1 MNDLNLNIKIADQP
15 WELEKVCR
23 LNHQTFSEEI
33 PQHERTATG
42 LLIDKF
48 HSENQYVICLVG
60 SEIVGMVALRNIR
73 PFSLDFKLENLDDYL
88 PPHQSL
94 CEIRL
99 LTVLPEY
106 RKSSVFYSLFK
117 VAFTHFIYQK
127 YDLAIISGI
136 LSQQRLYRSVGFI
149 PFGPIV
155 GDDVKFQPMYG
166 TPDFFFRSRHK
177 AVQTNPQKGVNAL
190 PGPVDLKNIVAEEFR
205 IKPESHRGLKF
216 VQNYKKVCKSLCR
229 FVKAENAQI
238 FTGSATLANEIILA
252 HISALSQK
260 GLIVS
265 NGEFGNRIIQQA
277 QCQKISF
284 TEYKVGLG
292 EELSTSHIEQLIEKD
307 LDIKWIYLVHCETSS
322 GVLNDLTSIVNICSQ
337 KNIKVLVDC
346 VSTFGI
352 VPLDLSKVYMA
363 SVSSGKAIGSLPGL
377 AVIFFNELQK
387 VPENS
392 VPVYL
397 DIWYYIKKD
406 GIPFTLNSNALYA
419 LGIAV
424 DIIDV
429 KSRYADINEKAS
441 WLRDQISQLGY
452 DLFPKG
458 CSSLHPAIITIGFP
472 VSIDSTSFGRLLEEQ
487 NILVNYNSEY
497 LVRQNMIQI
506 CLFSDLKD
514 DDMHF
519 IMRIMKTIKVKLSNN
534 GGH

>member
-48 HSENQYVICLVG
+48 HSENQYVICLVE
-60 SEIVGMVALRNIR
+60 SEIVGMVALRSIR
-73 PFSLDFKLENLDDYL
+73 PFSLDSKLDQLDNYL
-88 PPHQSL
+88 PPHKSL

-106 RKSSVFYSLFK
+106 RRSSVFYSLFK
-117 VAFTHFIYQK
+117 VAFTYFVNQK

-136 LSQQRLYRSVGFI
+136 LSQQRLYKSVGFI
-149 PFGPIV
+149 PFGPVV
-155 GDDVKFQPMYG
+155 GDEVKFQPMYG
-166 TPDFFFRSRHK
+166 TPDFFFQSRHK
-177 AVQTNPQKGVNAL
+177 AVQSNHQKGVNAL

-205 IKPESHRGLKF
+205 IKPESHRGQKF
-216 VQNYKKVCKSLCR
+216 VRNYKKVCNSLCK
-229 FVKAENAQI
+229 FVNAEHAQI
-238 FTGSATLANEIILA
+238 FTGSATLANEIMVA
-252 HISALSQK
+252 HLSALSQK

-265 NGEFGNRIIQQA
+265 NGEFGNRIIHQA
-277 QCQKISF
+277 RCQKISF

-292 EELSTSHIEQLIEKD
+292 KEVSTAYIEELLELDHD
-307 LDIKWIYLVHCETSS
+307 LKWVYLVHCETSS
-322 GVLNDLTSIVNICSQ
+322 GVLNDLMDVIQLCSQ
-337 KNIKVLVDC
+337 KDIKVLVDC

-352 VPLDLSKVYMA
+352 IPLDLSKVYMA
-363 SVSSGKAIGSLPGL
+363 AASSGKAIGSLPGL
-377 AVIFFNELQK
+377 AVVFYNDLLK

-397 DIWYYIKKD
+397 DLWYYIQKD

-419 LGIAV
+419 LGVAV

-429 KSRYADINEKAS
+429 KLRFADITEKSA
-441 WLRDQISQLGY
+441 WLRTQISVLGY
-452 DLFPKG
+452 DLFPMG
-458 CSSLHPAIITIGFP
+458 CDSLHPAIITIGLP
-472 VSIDSTSFGRLLEEQ
+472 VSIDSTLFGRLMEEQ
-487 NILVNYNSEY
+487 NILVNYNSKY

-506 CLFSDLKD
+506 CLFSDLSD
-514 DDMHF
+514 NDMHF
-519 IMRIMKTIKVKLSNN
+519 IMRIMKTIKVKLSDN

>member
-33 PQHERTATG
+33 PQHERTDSG
-42 LLIDKF
+42 MLVDKF
-48 HSENQYVICLVG
+48 HSENQYVICLVE
-60 SEIVGMVALRNIR
+60 SEIVGMVALRNVR
-73 PFSLDFKLENLDDYL
+73 PFSLDFKLDHLDDYL
-88 PPHQSL
+88 PTHKSL

-106 RKSSVFYSLFK
+106 RRSSVFYSLFR
-117 VAFTHFIYQK
+117 VAFSYFINQK

-149 PFGPIV
+149 PFGPVV
-155 GDDVKFQPMYG
+155 GDEVKFQPMYG
-166 TPDFFFRSRHK
+166 TPDFFFQSRHK
-177 AVQTNPQKGVNAL
+177 TVQSNHQKGVNAL

-216 VQNYKKVCKSLCR
+216 VQKYKKVCNSLCR
-229 FVKAENAQI
+229 FVKAANAQI
-238 FTGSATLANEIILA
+238 FTGSATLANEIMLA
-252 HISALSQK
+252 HLAALSQK

-265 NGEFGNRIIQQA
+265 NGEFGNRIIHQA

-292 EELSTSHIEQLIEKD
+292 KELSTTYIEQVLEND
-307 LDIKWIYLVHCETSS
+307 RDIKWIYMVHCETSS
-322 GVLNDLTSIVNICSQ
+322 GVLNDLTGVINICNQ
-337 KNIKVLVDC
+337 KNIKVLADC

-352 VPLDLSKVYMA
+352 VPLDLSKIYMA

-377 AVIFFNELQK
+377 AVIFFNDLMK
-387 VPENS
+387 IPENS

-397 DIWYYIKKD
+397 DLWYYIKKE

-419 LGIAV
+419 LGVAV

-429 KSRYADINEKAS
+429 KSRYADIKEKGS
-441 WLRDQISQLGY
+441 WLRNQISELGY
-452 DLFPKG
+452 DLFPLG
-458 CSSLHPAIITIGFP
+458 CDSLHPAIITIGLP
-472 VSIDSTSFGRLLEEQ
+472 GSVDSTLFGRLMEEQ

-497 LVRQNMIQI
+497 LIRQNMIQI
-506 CLFSDLKD
+506 CLFSDLSEN
-514 DDMHF
+514 DMNF
-519 IMRIMKTIKVKLSNN
+519 IIKVIRKVSLELSCKVDN
-534 GGH
+534 

>member
-48 HSENQYVICLVG
+48 HSENQYIICLVD
-60 SEIVGMVALRNIR
+60 SEIVGMVALRSIR
-73 PFSLDFKLENLDDYL
+73 PFSLDSKLDHLDDYL
-88 PPHQSL
+88 PPHKSL

-106 RKSSVFYSLFK
+106 RRSSIFYSLFK
-117 VAFTHFIYQK
+117 VAFTYFINQK

-149 PFGPIV
+149 PFGPVV
-155 GDDVKFQPMYG
+155 GDGVKFQPMYG
-166 TPDFFFRSRHK
+166 TPDFFFQSRHK
-177 AVQTNPQKGVNAL
+177 AVHSNPQKGVNAL

-216 VQNYKKVCKSLCR
+216 VQNYKKICNSLCR
-229 FVKAENAQI
+229 FVNAEHAQI
-238 FTGSATLANEIILA
+238 FTGSATLANEIIVA
-252 HISALSQK
+252 HLSALSQK

-265 NGEFGNRIIQQA
+265 NGEFGNRIIHQA
-277 QCQKISF
+277 QSQKISF

-292 EELSTSHIEQLIEKD
+292 EELSTTFIEQLLEKD
-307 LDIKWIYLVHCETSS
+307 HDLKWIYMVHCETSS
-322 GVLNDLTSIVNICSQ
+322 GVLNDLTGVINICSQ

-352 VPLDLSKVYMA
+352 VPLDLNKVYMA
-363 SVSSGKAIGSLPGL
+363 AASSGKAIGSLPGL
-377 AVIFFNELQK
+377 AVVFFNGLLK

-392 VPVYL
+392 IPVYL
-397 DIWYYIKKD
+397 DLWYYIKKE

-424 DIIDV
+424 NIIDI
-429 KSRYADINEKAS
+429 KSRFADITEKS
-441 WLRDQISQLGY
+441 VWLRTQITQLGY
-452 DLFPKG
+452 DLFPIG
-458 CSSLHPAIITIGFP
+458 CKSLHPAIITIVMP
-472 VSIDSTSFGRLLEEQ
+472 ESMDSVLFGRLMEDH
-487 NILVNYNSEY
+487 NFLVNYNSEY
-497 LVRQNMIQI
+497 LIRQNMIQI
-506 CLFSDLKD
+506 CLFSDLSE

-519 IMRIMKTIKVKLSNN
+519 IIHVIKTIKSELTNK
-534 GGH
+534 GE